1 MANDD
6 IERLLDDGAC
16 TAGDAPE
23 REMLQPA
30 RRRERRKIAAG
41 YRSGGR
47 RFSSAPVRALAI
59 VERPRVDAV
68 DGTEDAHRDERDQEE
83 DCSHAD
89 MLPSRDYQ
97 HKSC

>member
-41 YRSGGR
+41 YRIAGGR
-47 RFSSAPVRALAI
+47 LAQRQFGRWRSSSGRESTP
-59 VERPRVDAV
+59 
-68 DGTEDAHRDERDQEE
+68 
-83 DCSHAD
+83 
-89 MLPSRDYQ
+89 
-97 HKSC
+97 

>member
-16 TAGDAPE
+16 TAGDAPDT
-23 REMLQPA
+23 RNA
-30 RRRERRKIAAG
+30 AASSAARAAKDCSRVSDRRRAV
-41 YRSGGR
+41 
-47 RFSSAPVRALAI
+47 SSAPVRALAV